1 MTLPKLHLSHYHRY
15 LWPEHG
21 LLVVRGNLAEVLTCR
36 QLYEERHGISAAK
49 GAGAASLVRLMGAA
63 GLAAVS
69 LTQRESWGWSV
80 TLAGQGFGLFC
91 AVEPEG
97 MLCCRMQQ
105 APADRFAV
113 VSQRQKAG
121 GALVQSNIKPPSDD
135 PRDVVQAYF
144 TQVEQIAT
152 RVALGEND
160 LDGVLVQALP
170 DGDLSVV
177 QGLDHAGIIGRVDQA
192 LDAGQLKHSEEVL
205 LFYECRCDDEMILQ
219 MITSLPAA
227 QRRELWGDEQELQV
241 DCPRCG
247 RRYTLTRGG
256 QE

>member
-21 LLVVRGNLAEVLTCR
+21 LLVVRGNLAEVLICR
-36 QLYEERHGISAAK
+36 QLYEERHGISAAE
-49 GAGAASLVRLMGAA
+49 GPGAASLIRLMGAA

-69 LTQRESWGWSV
+69 LTRRESWGWSV

-97 MLCCRMQQ
+97 MLCCRMPE
-105 APADRFAV
+105 APVDRSAV
-113 VSQRQKAG
+113 VLQRQRAG
-121 GALVQSNIKPPSDD
+121 GALVQSNIEPPSDD

-152 RVALGEND
+152 RVALGGD
-160 LDGVLVQALP
+160 DGVLVQVLP
-170 DGDLSVV
+170 EGDLSVMD
-177 QGLDHAGIIGRVDQA
+177 GMDDAGVIERVDQA
-192 LDAGQLKHSEEVL
+192 LEAGQLKHSEEVL

-227 QRRELWGDEQELQV
+227 QRRELWDDEEELQV

-256 QE
+256 